1 MIEKFSNGVCDAVA
15 THHPSLDLKII
26 TAYRPPDT
34 TLEEFQELINF
45 IERCISNSKYPSTH
59 IVVTGDFNFPKE
71 VVAWLETKDGIVP
84 IPTNCVTSTK
94 KLQLQ
99 RLLELSDEHYLHQ
112 VINVPTRNGPPS
124 NVLDI
129 LLTNTPDTFHSLESI
144 DMVGTSDLRT
154 FGRHRA
160 YATIFF
166 FLKYVQGVKKR
177 RQKMEKKMGVPDLV
191 RPSRT
196 HENLPFHE
204 DVRFFSTAHLS
215 C

>member
-1 MIEKFSNGVCDAVA
+1 MVTRKSCCVCQKAGDEVTYHRFPAN
-15 THHPSLDLKII
+15 PSLKKIWVSRVPLKNWQWKSSSRLCSNHFLPSD
-26 TAYRPPDT
+26 YKDQSSDSNKRREKP
-34 TLEEFQELINF
+34 
-45 IERCISNSKYPSTH
+45 CIK
-59 IVVTGDFNFPKE
+59 
-71 VVAWLETKDGIVP
+71 
-84 IPTNCVTSTK
+84 K
-94 KLQLQ
+94 KL
-99 RLLELSDEHYLHQ
+99 
-112 VINVPTRNGPPS
+112 
-124 NVLDI
+124 
-129 LLTNTPDTFHSLESI
+129 
-144 DMVGTSDLRT
+144 LRT